1 MRKEVKQIYASYG
14 IDVNKVLKELAKTKI
29 SLHCWQLDDV
39 VGFEN
44 GGSLT
49 GGIQTTGNY
58 PGRARNFKEL
68 TQDLDKALSYIP
80 GSKKINLHAIYQTG
94 KIVERNEIGC
104 EQFKE
109 WVKYAKERGLG
120 LDYNPTIFSHPML
133 VDGLS
138 LSSPDE
144 NVRSYWIK
152 HCVEGLKITE
162 MFGKE
167 LGQKSLMNIWIPD
180 GLKDVPADRLGPR
193 LRLKDSLD
201 KILAGYKY
209 DKKVM
214 DVAVESKVFGIGVES
229 YTVGSNEFYLNYA
242 ASRNICCLLDT
253 GHFHPTENV
262 ADKISSMFAF
272 YNKLAFHVSRPVRW
286 DSDHVLKLNDDLQD
300 VADELVKCNSSI

>member
-1 MRKEVKQIYASYG
+1 MRKEVVRLYESYG
-14 IDVNKVLKELAKTKI
+14 VDVYQALRKLKEIKI

-39 VGFEN
+39 MGFEN
-44 GGSLT
+44 AGSLT

-58 PGRARNFKEL
+58 PGRARNFEEL
-68 TQDLDKALSYIP
+68 KQDLDKALSYIP

-94 KIVERNEIGC
+94 KIVDRKDVGP

-109 WVKYAKERGLG
+109 WVSYAKERGLG

-138 LSSPDE
+138 LSSPDKK
-144 NVRSYWIK
+144 VRDYWIE
-152 HCVEGLKITE
+152 HCINGLKITE

-193 LRLKDSLD
+193 ERLKDSLD
-201 KILAGYKY
+201 QILAGYKY

-214 DVAVESKVFGIGVES
+214 DVSVEHR
-229 YTVGSNEFYLNYA
+229 
-242 ASRNICCLLDT
+242 SR
-253 GHFHPTENV
+253 
-262 ADKISSMFAF
+262 
-272 YNKLAFHVSRPVRW
+272 KLHSW
-286 DSDHVLKLNDDLQD
+286 K
-300 VADELVKCNSSI
+300 